1 MEDDDDF
8 GDLYTDVL
16 RPLMATHPPH
26 ADRTVAE
33 TAPQSHPID
42 PPVNSDDEET
52 LHGAAD
58 FKDSISSFI
67 PDPCLKSNASIQEK
81 TLPEPEHLSEL
92 GGFNLNFGSNSKASK
107 LPGGIGLR
115 LEATVEIRE
124 TGSSGGINFME
135 DEDDL
140 DIVVEEREYKDDDM
154 VEKDVNSMDKQEKFS
169 SAGQRENKGIVAQGP
184 GGETGPDQMIPG
196 LGPKFA
202 DEWESDDSEDD
213 LQIVLNDSHHGP
225 MGMEKMQGMDDEDD
239 DEDGDQLVIVADNG
253 DIGHHHQPMLEE
265 REPGAEEGGPTADGE
280 RKESGDATKAGGVQP
295 KIGYSNHLYHHHP
308 FHSQF
313 KYVRP
318 GAAPLPG
325 GIQGLVRPPV
335 TVGTGAGRGRGEWRP
350 RGPVPIQKGLHPGYG
365 MPGWGPNTAGRGYG
379 SGLDFTLPSHKT
391 IFEVDIDGFEEKPWR
406 LQEIDMSDFFNF
418 GLNEEG
424 WKDYCK
430 QLEQLRLETTMQGKI
445 RVYESGRME
454 QDHDPDLPP
463 ELAAAVGNQ
472 EVPSENANTGAGEGS
487 DLARASAHA
496 PPPVPVGRPIPVET
510 GSGDRLPSTD
520 TRRPRMHDV
529 DAIIEIV
536 CQSSNDDDM
545 AEQQDNNAVGEDIG
559 GVDDID
565 VVQEDDAGHVDHSSH
580 AYKEGENREIIVRKK
595 QLVSRDE
602 LGGKGDPR
610 EQRYVDG
617 FSLIL
622 SHGKYFIFSS
632 NLPLNATIV
641 HDRKNSQVYSYT
653 KRTGQEKSPTKTNP
667 SDDDGEKQVTD
678 NEPFDSE
685 DGKQNLLL
693 SSEDGEPAVAI
704 EDDDM
709 NGDSRMDDERSLDD
723 DMERENSKFGG
734 RARSRCVD
742 HREIHEDEVLQDRRH
757 HPRPGGDIKRRAEE
771 EEDGMR
777 GRGHREREDSNPW
790 GGGTRRHARGE
801 SSDHWR
807 KRDMVER
814 DNSSWR
820 GLIPDRDEGL
830 RPRERDDLVKT
841 QHKKADDA
849 HSNRRKDR
857 TYADR
862 GSGAGKEE
870 KSYNHSRESSR
881 RKRERDD
888 AHAKTKDDD
897 TYYGRQKEATRL
909 APTGARAPEDKKWIG
924 HSRGKDDYKGS
935 GRDYHSRNVDR
946 HGDQLKRRDRVE
958 DNSFSRSR
966 GREDA
971 HARGS
976 RQGSKDEKKTAN
988 ERPASDE
995 REVSASDISS
1005 RQHEHNRQKV
1015 GSQKDMEFESGEH
1028 SSLNPSE
1035 RNHNDG
1041 HSGQMSEMV
1050 DLRVKTEQSN
1060 PETNRQLSRKDG
1072 EEASS
1077 DDEHRTRSK
1086 RGRSKFERWTS
1097 HQEKDLTTTS
1107 ISPSSSFRN
1116 TNKDSDTPNSGL
1128 ASLKIMEN
1136 NKSEALAHDKGA
1148 SAKPVIDDSRHMDTV
1163 EKLKKRS
1170 ERFKLP
1176 MPGGKEAV
1184 AVKKVERES
1193 LPSAQT
1199 EIQPDLEIKPERP
1212 ARKRRWAGN

>member
-1 MEDDDDF
+1 MNGKFRGKRLRVRSWWRWVERLSLQGTCRASEVLEAIKWIRPNGLIELDSSGTWAAQTGSLGRRTARWAVMGNKTPPLYKWVSRKIPDIEFVQDDDDF

-16 RPLMATHPPH
+16 RPLTATHPTH
-26 ADRTVAE
+26 ADRTVDE
-33 TAPQSHPID
+33 TSPQSRSID
-42 PPVNSDDEET
+42 PPINSDDEET

-58 FKDSISSFI
+58 LK
-67 PDPCLKSNASIQEK
+67 DPCLISNALIQEK
-81 TLPEPEHLSEL
+81 TLPKPDRLSEH
-92 GGFNLNFGSNSKASK
+92 GGFNLNIGSNSRASK
-107 LPGGIGLR
+107 LPGDGGVR
-115 LEATVEIRE
+115 LEATTVEIRE
-124 TGSSGGINFME
+124 TGSSGGFNFLE

-140 DIVVEEREYKDDDM
+140 DIVVEERDYKHDDM
-154 VEKDVNSMDKQEKFS
+154 VEKDVNVMDKQKKF
-169 SAGQRENKGIVAQGP
+169 RENTSAAQGP
-184 GGETGPDQMIPG
+184 GGKTGPDQKIPG
-196 LGPKFA
+196 LGPNFA

-225 MGMEKMQGMDDEDD
+225 LGMEKMQGMDVEDG

-253 DIGHHHQPMLEE
+253 EMGHHHQPILDE
-265 REPGAEEGGPTADGE
+265 RELGTEEGGPTADGE

-313 KYVRP
+313 KKFYSINASGSSCLVELPFFLINNYVRP

-335 TVGTGAGRGRGEWRP
+335 TVGPGAGRGRGEWRP
-350 RGPVPIQKGLHPGYG
+350 RGPVPMQKGLHPGYG

-406 LQEIDMSDFFNF
+406 LPEIEMSDFFNF

-454 QDHDPDLPP
+454 QDYDPDLPP

-472 EVPSENANTGAGEGS
+472 EVPSENGNAGAGEAS
-487 DLARASAHA
+487 DLARGSAA
-496 PPPVPVGRPIPVET
+496 LPSVPVGRSIPVET

-520 TRRPRMHDV
+520 TRRPRMHDA

-545 AEQQDNNAVGEDIG
+545 AEQQDNDVVGEDIG

-580 AYKEGENREIIVRKK
+580 AYKEGENKEIVARKK
-595 QLVSRDE
+595 QIASRDE

-610 EQRYVDG
+610 EQRY
-617 FSLIL
+617 
-622 SHGKYFIFSS
+622 
-632 NLPLNATIV
+632 
-641 HDRKNSQVYSYT
+641 T
-653 KRTGQEKSPTKTNP
+653 KGTRQAKSPTKTNP
-667 SDDDGEKQVTD
+667 SDDDDGDKQ
-678 NEPFDSE
+678 
-685 DGKQNLLL
+685 DGKQNPVL
-693 SSEDGEPAVAI
+693 SSEDAEPAVAI
-704 EDDDM
+704 EDDDT
-709 NGDSRMDDERSLDD
+709 NGDSTMDDEKSLDD
-723 DMERENSKFGG
+723 DKERENSKFGG
-734 RARSRCVD
+734 IARSKSRCS
-742 HREIHEDEVLQDRRH
+742 
-757 HPRPGGDIKRRAEE
+757 A
-771 EEDGMR
+771 
-777 GRGHREREDSNPW
+777 
-790 GGGTRRHARGE
+790 
-801 SSDHWR
+801 DHWR
-807 KRDMVER
+807 KRDRVE
-814 DNSSWR
+814 
-820 GLIPDRDEGL
+820 RDEGL
-830 RPRERDDLVKT
+830 RPRERDDFVKT
-841 QHKKADDA
+841 QHRKADDA
-849 HSNRRKDR
+849 HNKRRKDR
-857 TYADR
+857 TYSDR
-862 GSGAGKEE
+862 GSVAGKEE
-870 KSYNHSRESSR
+870 KSYSHNRESSR

-888 AHAKTKDDD
+888 DDARAKSKDDD
-897 TYYGRQKEATRL
+897 TYYGRQKEV
-909 APTGARAPEDKKWIG
+909 TGARAPEDKKWIG
-924 HSRGKDDYKGS
+924 NSRGKDDYKGS
-935 GRDYHSRNVDR
+935 GRDYRSRNVDR
-946 HGDQLKRRDRVE
+946 LKRRDRVE

-976 RQGSKDEKKTAN
+976 RQGSKDEKRTAN
-988 ERPASDE
+988 ERLD
-995 REVSASDISS
+995 REVYASDISS

-1015 GSQKDMEFESGEH
+1015 GSRKDMEFESGEH

-1041 HSGQMSEMV
+1041 HSGQMSEMFMLF
-1050 DLRVKTEQSN
+1050 DKLITYFSRISDDANLRAKTEQSN
-1060 PETNRQLSRKDG
+1060 PETNRQLSRNDG

-1077 DDEHRTRSK
+1077 DDEHRTNSK

-1097 HQEKDLTTTS
+1097 HQEKDFTTTS
-1107 ISPSSSFRN
+1107 ISSPSSFKN
-1116 TNKDSDTPNSGL
+1116 TNKDSDTPNSTL
-1128 ASLKIMEN
+1128 ASLAKNMEY
-1136 NKSEALAHDKGA
+1136 NKSEAFAHDKDA
-1148 SAKPVIDDSRHMDTV
+1148 NAKPVIDDNRHMDTV

-1176 MPGGKEAV
+1176 MSGGKESV

-1193 LPSAQT
+1193 LPSSAQT
-1199 EIQPDLEIKPERP
+1199 EIQLDLEIKPERP
-1212 ARKRRWAGN
+1212 ARKRRWTGN